1 MTNELLKIIQSSVC
15 YTPLVYE
22 RVNKK
27 LSQIMSP
34 TQVDELVTRV
44 LNSEYASIISRG
56 KNYYIEERTEGVIL
70 TINKN
75 NYRLITIN
83 KSQGV
88 SK

>member
-1 MTNELLKIIQSSVC
+1 MTNELLKIIQSRVC

-27 LSQIMSP
+27 LSQIMLP

-83 KSQGV
+83 KSQEV

>member
-22 RVNKK
+22 RVHKK

-56 KNYYIEERTEGVIL
+56 KNYYIEERTESVIL

-83 KSQGV
+83 KSQEV

>member
-83 KSQGV
+83 KSQEV

>member
-27 LSQIMSP
+27 LSQIVSP

-83 KSQGV
+83 KSQEV

>member
-1 MTNELLKIIQSSVC
+1 MTNELLKIIQSRVC

-27 LSQIMSP
+27 LSQIMLP